1 MGPGYPGATR
11 ADGTAPSGY
20 VQLLEARLGAY
31 GSLPCPVPL
40 TVRGTQTLV
49 SFAPL
54 AFKLF

>member
-31 GSLPCPVPL
+31 GSV
-40 TVRGTQTLV
+40 QEEE
-49 SFAPL
+49 AAQEEED
-54 AFKLF
+54 AF